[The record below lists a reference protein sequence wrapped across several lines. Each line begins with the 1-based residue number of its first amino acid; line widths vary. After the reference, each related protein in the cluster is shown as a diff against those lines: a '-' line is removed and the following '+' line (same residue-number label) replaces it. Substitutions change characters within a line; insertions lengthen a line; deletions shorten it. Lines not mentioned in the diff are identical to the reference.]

1 MQAVWL
7 WSRQLRIQ
15 QPTATGNYAAIGRFW
30 SVPYRSS
37 RSTKAQWS
45 GRRLGDKVKIA
56 GRKWIGRV
64 ENKREPPY
72 VPPVVL
78 TTGLYCTVL
87 VKSTNLKFSLNKRNW
102 IIIHH
107 SFVLWY
113 KWSEFWNPYFSASS
127 FYFLPPNSNK
137 HWIGTEYISYCTF
150 KMELFSNSY
159 CIKSFDW
166 IWSTVRGTCCCVYFL
181 FCRNNTPKT
190 E

>member
-1 MQAVWL
+1 MMINVPRICLILRYWMQAVWL

-56 GRKWIGRV
+56 GWKWIGRV

-78 TTGLYCTVL
+78 TTGLDCTVL
-87 VKSTNLKFSLNKRNW
+87 GWCSSTKFEILIEQNKLNYHPSQFRPVVQMKWILKSIFFCLQL
-102 IIIHH
+102 
-107 SFVLWY
+107 LLLA
-113 KWSEFWNPYFSASS
+113 P
-127 FYFLPPNSNK
+127 
-137 HWIGTEYISYCTF
+137 
-150 KMELFSNSY
+150 ELQ
-159 CIKSFDW
+159 
-166 IWSTVRGTCCCVYFL
+166 
-181 FCRNNTPKT
+181 
-190 E
+190 

>member
-1 MQAVWL
+1 MINVPRICLILRYWMQAVWL

-78 TTGLYCTVL
+78 TTLLYCTVL
-87 VKSTNLKFSLNKRNW
+87 YWLSQQIWNSHWTKQIELPSITVSSCGTNEVNSE
-102 IIIHH
+102 IHI
-107 SFVLWY
+107 
-113 KWSEFWNPYFSASS
+113 
-127 FYFLPPNSNK
+127 FLPPAFTS
-137 HWIGTEYISYCTF
+137 CP
-150 KMELFSNSY
+150 
-159 CIKSFDW
+159 
-166 IWSTVRGTCCCVYFL
+166 R
-181 FCRNNTPKT
+181 TPINI